1 MQKQFVKV
9 LFAGLLLSA
18 VSCGLSAKESGT
30 LLQIPRVKQGPVI
43 DGKASDPCWKD
54 LPFHSNF
61 CKLGTK
67 VPVKEQTRFK
77 VCHDNWNLYVLA
89 EADEPAMEKVK
100 CAAGAGKDNEQ
111 IWLDDSLEINLV
123 PVTDAVVYYKYII
136 NTAGGVWDLHLKDD
150 NTGTNNYTINTNFNG
165 NARIKVL
172 KGKDRYTVE
181 CAIPLYALDLAGAK
195 DVWRFNVGRNRYAG
209 GRRQLSSYS
218 ILSWPKHGLPGDF
231 ALFKLQDLKLP
242 KFRWDLNAEA
252 PSIQKTAKGME
263 ISRNIQLINRTG
275 DLAIAYLDTSV
286 LSSHGKVL
294 YTSPRKKAPYGLYK
308 DKMKVCKEKF
318 LLPGNGKYLLKCN
331 VVRVDGRILA
341 ERIFPLEVRYE
352 PVRIT
357 VQKPVYRNC
366 IFATMPDKEFI
377 AEIAVDTSVH
387 KGKTIQAVF
396 SGNGKKIT
404 RTLPLKNGKALFR
417 ENMKNYPD
425 GSYFLQCG
433 KQSVRVRKLPY
444 LKGEV
449 FFGANGG
456 TYVDGKPFVPYGWS
470 GDVMT
475 DTAFNMNVN
484 GTGTRK
490 SETFFKIFDRYKKI
504 RPDFK
509 TVTTPFCEPDCI
521 FPYKVFHY
529 RNRKQPMTA
538 QQRELLKKHLLIV
551 RNHETLFGYNG
562 SDEPEGK
569 NNIPEWYAEV
579 RDMVEEY
586 DPYHPIIILNE
597 GFQAIE
603 DYAKGGDIR
612 MPDCYVNFL
621 EKDTSRRPLYT
632 VSHYTR
638 QARRFGPAYIM
649 PQGFCWNLS
658 GMTPPRIG
666 RPPTFDELRN
676 QAYQVFANDGKGI
689 LWYSTKEW
697 SFLYDQI
704 PLGTAFIGHE
714 IKPLTEFIVEK
725 PSPLKFKTVPAD
737 PQFQAMLKS
746 VKGHIVLFAVNTSRK
761 PLKATFSFPAK
772 HKKLY
777 VLSENRS
784 VVCNNGF
791 TDSFK
796 PLEVHVYMSQVPPKG
811 MESLADFRKRLD
823 AAHKNRF
830 TPGNL
835 IGTGPLTRQHYMD
848 YNKKLPAAMPVM
860 TASSQFK
867 TAFVRDVNT
876 LHFLLDGLRN
886 EIPAHNWIYD
896 AWMPAAKD
904 KQPYVD
910 IELRKPS
917 LIREVRLFAMREQGI
932 IHAVDIK
939 VFALRNGKKVE
950 LASVKGNTKHKIILP
965 LKNVTEKKIRIQVTK
980 LHEKS
985 RKPCRLFSEVELIGS
1000 YK

>member
-1 MQKQFVKV
+1 MQNKFFKI
-9 LFAGLLLSA
+9 LFTGSLLCCAAWSLP
-18 VSCGLSAKESGT
+18 AKESST
-30 LLQIPRVKQGPVI
+30 ALQIPRIRKAPVI
-43 DGKASDPCWKD
+43 DGKATDLCWQN
-54 LPFHSNF
+54 LPFQSNF

-67 VPVKEQTRFK
+67 TPVKAQTRFK
-77 VCHDNWNLYVLA
+77 VCHDNWNLYVFV
-89 EADEPAMEKVK
+89 ECDEPAMDKIR
-100 CAAGAGKDNEQ
+100 CATGTKQDDEMR
-111 IWLDDSLEINLV
+111 WKDDSVEVNLV
-123 PVTDAVVYYKYII
+123 PLTDAVVYYKYII
-136 NTAGGVWDLHLKDD
+136 NTAGGIWDMHLKDD
-150 NTGTNNYTINTNFNG
+150 NTGTNNYTIDSSFSG
-165 NARIKVL
+165 NALIKTV

-181 CAIPLYALDLAGAK
+181 CAIPLYTLDLKEAK
-195 DVWRFNVGRNRYAG
+195 DVWRFNIGRNRYAG
-209 GRRQLSSYS
+209 GNRVLSSYS

-231 ALFKLQDLKLP
+231 VLAKLQDFKPRNYSWLLT
-242 KFRWDLNAEA
+242 AEA
-252 PSIQKTAKGME
+252 PAVKRNAKMLE
-263 ISRNIQLINRTG
+263 VTQPVQLINKTG
-275 DLAIAYLDTSV
+275 DLAIAYLDTKVRDES
-286 LSSHGKVL
+286 GKIL
-294 YTSPRKKAPYGLYK
+294 YTSPRKKSPYNLLK
-308 DKMKVCKEKF
+308 DKMKLCREKL
-318 LLPGNGKYLLKCN
+318 LLPGNGKYFLVCN

-341 ERIFPLEVRYE
+341 ERIFPLQVQYE
-352 PVRIT
+352 PIRIT
-357 VQKPVYRNC
+357 VTKPVYRKS

-387 KGKTIQAVF
+387 KKNSVQVLF
-396 SGNGKKIT
+396 SGNNKKVT
-404 RTLPLKNGKALFR
+404 RTLPLKDGKAIFR
-417 ENMKNYPD
+417 ENMKDYPD
-425 GSYFLQCG
+425 GNYFLKCG
-433 KQSVRVRKLPY
+433 KQSVRIRKLPY

-449 FFGANGG
+449 WFGANGG

-470 GDVMT
+470 GDVMR

-490 SETFFKIFDRYKKI
+490 SEDFFKIFDRYNRI
-504 RPDFK
+504 RPGFK
-509 TVTTPFCEPDCI
+509 TITTPFCEPDCV

-529 RNRKQPMTA
+529 RNRKQRLTA
-538 QQRELLKKHLLIV
+538 QQHELMKKHLLIV
-551 RNHETLFGYNG
+551 RNHPNLFGYNG

-569 NNIPEWYAEV
+569 NNIPEWYADV
-579 RDMVEEY
+579 RDVVEEY
-586 DPYHPIIILNE
+586 DPYHPILILNE
-597 GFQAIE
+597 GYQAIE
-603 DYAKGGDIR
+603 DYAKGGDVR

-649 PQGFCWNLS
+649 PQGFCWSLG

-714 IKPLTEFIVEK
+714 IKPLTEFIVESA
-725 PSPLKFKTVPAD
+725 SPLKVTTSPSD
-737 PQFQAMLKS
+737 PQFQAMLKR
-746 VKGHIVLFAVNTSRK
+746 VKDHVVLFAVNTARK
-761 PLKATFSFPAK
+761 PVKATFSFKTP
-772 HKKLY
+772 HKKLF

-784 VVCNNGF
+784 VSCKDGF
-791 TDSFK
+791 TDTFK
-796 PLEVHVYMSQVPPKG
+796 PLEVHVYVSRKLPEG
-811 MESLADFRKRLD
+811 METLSAFRKRLD
-823 AAHKNRF
+823 AAHKARF

-835 IGTGPLTRQHYMD
+835 IGTGPLTRQHYHD
-848 YNKKLPAAMPVM
+848 YAKKTPASMPVM

-867 TAFVRDVNT
+867 TAFVQNVNT

-886 EIPAHNWIYD
+886 EIPTHNWIYD

-910 IELRKPS
+910 IELRKPAS
-917 LIREVRLFAMREQGI
+917 IREIRLFAMRGQGI

-950 LASVKGNTKHKIILP
+950 LASVKGNTKHKIIIP

-980 LHEKS
+980 HHEKS
-985 RKPCRLFSEVELIGS
+985 RRPCRLFSEVELIGS